1 MKFFIDLGH
10 GGKDGGATKNGLMEK
25 FLNLAI
31 GLKIGR
37 MLENYEGVEI
47 KYSRDDDRFLTLD
60 QRTEMANKWGSDFFL
75 SIHINAGGGEGFES
89 FIYPSVTDKTVAI
102 QNVLHGEI
110 VKATGFKDRGKKRQ
124 NFHVLRESKMSALL
138 TENGFID
145 NVNDSIKL
153 RKEEFIDKIALGHV
167 RGLEKAFGL
176 KLKKSTNPTEKLY
189 RVQVGAFKEME
200 NAIKLV
206 DKLKE
211 LEIDAIIV

>member
-1 MKFFIDLGH
+1 
-10 GGKDGGATKNGLMEK
+10 
-25 FLNLAI
+25 
-31 GLKIGR
+31 
-37 MLENYEGVEI
+37 
-47 KYSRDDDRFLTLD
+47 
-60 QRTEMANKWGSDFFL
+60 
-75 SIHINAGGGEGFES
+75 
-89 FIYPSVTDKTVAI
+89 
-102 QNVLHGEI
+102 
-110 VKATGFKDRGKKRQ
+110 
-124 NFHVLRESKMSALL
+124 MSALL

-153 RKEEFIDKIALGHV
+153 RKEEFINKIALGHV